1 MKNNTYDIAII
12 GGGIIGLSTALQIS
26 NAQPHLRLLVLEK
39 ESELGLHQPSR
50 NSGVIHSGIYYR
62 PDSMKAKTC
71 VSGARKMVEFAQE
84 HNIDYEICGKVIVAT
99 NQTQIPRLEELYRRA
114 KANRVEGIEMIDKE
128 KLLEK
133 EPYAKGI
140 KALWVPS
147 TGIIDYPK
155 VVRTYAKLIQ
165 KKEQEI
171 KMSQSVKK
179 IEIKK
184 NQIYIDCSNGEFSS
198 SYLINCAGL
207 YADRIASIAGAKLP
221 IKIVPFRGEYYQVKP
236 SRENLVNG
244 LIYPVPDP
252 AFPFLGVH
260 FTKRIDGTVEAGPNA
275 ILALAREGYK
285 KNNINFK
292 DLLEIITYSGFL
304 KLARQY
310 WQIGMGEIY
319 RSFSKDAF
327 TKALQELLPEIRKD
341 DLINGGSGVRAQAI
355 DKNGK
360 LIDDFSIL
368 HTERA
373 LHVCNAPSP
382 GATSSIAIGESITNM
397 LEKSFPDLRKF

>member
-1 MKNNTYDIAII
+1 MKNNIFDIAII
-12 GGGIIGLSTALQIS
+12 GGGIIGLSSALQIS
-26 NAQPHLRLLVLEK
+26 NAYPHLRLLILEK
-39 ESELGLHQPSR
+39 EKELGLHQSSR

-71 VSGARKMVEFAQE
+71 VSGARKMIKFAQE

-114 KANRVEGIEMIDKE
+114 KANGVKGIEMIDKE
-128 KLLEK
+128 KLLEI

-221 IKIVPFRGEYYQVKP
+221 IKIVPFRGEYYQIKP

-275 ILALAREGYK
+275 VLALAREGYK
-285 KNNINFK
+285 KNNFNFK
-292 DLLEIITYSGFL
+292 DFLETITYSGFL

-310 WQIGMGEIY
+310 WKIGMGEIY

-341 DLINGGSGVRAQAI
+341 DLVDGGSGVRAQAI

>member
-1 MKNNTYDIAII
+1 MQNNFYDIAIV
-12 GGGIIGLSTALQIS
+12 GGGIIGLSTALNIS
-26 NAQPHLRLLVLEK
+26 NAHPKLRLIILEK
-39 ESELGLHQPSR
+39 ENEVGLHQSSR

-71 VSGARKMVEFAQE
+71 VSGARKMIEFAQE
-84 HNIDYEICGKVIVAT
+84 HNINYEICGKVIVAT
-99 NQTQIPRLEELYRRA
+99 NQMQIPRLEELYRRA
-114 KANRVEGIEMIDKE
+114 KANGVEGIKMIGKE
-128 KLLEK
+128 ELLEK

-147 TGIIDYPK
+147 TGIIDYPG
-155 VVRTYAKLIQ
+155 VVKTYAKLVSE
-165 KKEQEI
+165 KEQKIEMNQCI
-171 KMSQSVKK
+171 KK
-179 IEIKK
+179 IEIRK
-184 NQIYIDCSNGEFSS
+184 NQIYIDCNNGEFTS

-207 YADRIASIAGAKLP
+207 YADRIASLAGAKLP
-221 IKIVPFRGEYYQVKP
+221 VRIVPFRGEYYQIKP
-236 SRENLVNG
+236 SRENLVKG

-275 ILALAREGYK
+275 VLALAREGYK
-285 KNNINFK
+285 KSNLNFI
-292 DLLEIITYSGFL
+292 DFIETITYGGFL
-304 KLARQY
+304 KLAKKY
-310 WQIGMGEIY
+310 WKVGIGEMY

-327 TKALQELLPEIRKD
+327 TKALQELLPEIQKN
-341 DLINGGSGVRAQAI
+341 DLIDGGSGVRAQAI
-355 DKNGK
+355 DKNGN

-382 GATSSIAIGESITNM
+382 GATSSLAIGETITNM
-397 LEKSFPDLRKF
+397 LGKSFPNLISS

>member
-39 ESELGLHQPSR
+39 ESELGLHQSSR

-171 KMSQSVKK
+171 RMNQSVKK

-184 NQIYIDCSNGEFSS
+184 NQIYIDCNNGEFSS

>member
-171 KMSQSVKK
+171 RMNQSVKK

-184 NQIYIDCSNGEFSS
+184 NQIYIDCNNGEFSS